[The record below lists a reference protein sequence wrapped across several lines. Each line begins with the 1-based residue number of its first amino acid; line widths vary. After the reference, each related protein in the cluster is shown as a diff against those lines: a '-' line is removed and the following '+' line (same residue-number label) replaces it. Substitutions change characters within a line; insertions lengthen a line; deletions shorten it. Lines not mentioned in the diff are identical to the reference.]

1 MAMQPGHVEPAGQH
15 RQASRKEGTRE
26 IHRARKLVRLNANQ
40 TDQRAAACLADRADD
55 PLGPYPAVG
64 LVVSVQL
71 DVDFRPEDL
80 APARVLGERVEA
92 GEGV

>member
-1 MAMQPGHVEPAGQH
+1 VEPAGQH

-40 TDQRAAACLADRADD
+40 TDQRPAASLADRADD
-55 PLGPYPAVG
+55 PLGPNPAVG
-64 LVVSVQL
+64 LVVGVQL
-71 DVDFRPEDL
+71 DVNFRAEDL
-80 APARVLGERVEA
+80 APARVLGERVET